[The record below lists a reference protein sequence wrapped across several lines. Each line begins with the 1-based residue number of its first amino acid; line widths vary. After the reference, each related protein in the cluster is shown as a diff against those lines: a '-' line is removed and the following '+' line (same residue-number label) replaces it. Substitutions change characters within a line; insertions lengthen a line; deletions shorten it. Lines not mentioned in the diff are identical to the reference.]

1 MTELHDPQVIANI
14 SKDKKAYDEI
24 RAEMEDAHWGKTV
37 VMHNGDVVAIYNDRG
52 DAYNIAREKFG
63 LGNFSLHLV
72 GQQPI
77 NLGFHAVPLTSRE

>member
-37 VMHNGDVVAIYNDRG
+37 MMHNGGVVDIYDDYG
-52 DAYNIAREKFG
+52 EAYKVAREKFG

-77 NLGFHAVPLTSRE
+77 NLGFHAVSLASRG